1 MINDNHEDP
10 EVARDA
16 AIRSEGVRRR
26 ERNYEA
32 DEEARLD
39 RITAFRPEKVIGMWR
54 CRRQGCS
61 GWIGITEDSLQEL
74 AVCND
79 QLISLG
85 EPPLDHTAP
94 VTTRERAAGCCYCDV
109 CRREYKAGAPD
120 RRRQMVDRLAGGIR
134 QLKDCSDPTR
144 ERALIAQL
152 EEWGHPDIKG
162 LVAKL
167 TEQRGNKARGR
178 V

>member
-1 MINDNHEDP
+1 MTDDNHEDP

-32 DEEARLD
+32 DEESRLD
-39 RITAFRPEKVIGMWR
+39 RIAAYRPAKVIGMWR
-54 CRRQGCS
+54 CRRQGCN
-61 GWIGITEDSLQEL
+61 GLIGVTEDSLQAL
-74 AVCND
+74 AVCNG
-79 QLISLG
+79 QLRSLG
-85 EPPLDHTAP
+85 EPPLDHAAP
-94 VTTRERAAGCCYCDV
+94 VTSRERAAGCCFCEG
-109 CRREYKAGAPD
+109 CRREYNAGAPD
-120 RRRQMVDRLAGGIR
+120 RRRQMVDRLAEGIR

-152 EEWGHPDIKG
+152 EEWGHPDVKG
-162 LVAKL
+162 LVVAL
-167 TEQRGNKARGR
+167 TKARGTARGR